1 LNTYSNK
8 FQTTMK
14 QLISTYEQL
23 KAEFE
28 NNHCDY
34 LNQIDEIQE
43 KYNTL
48 QNHTEVIYENQM
60 IETV

>member
-1 LNTYSNK
+1 
-8 FQTTMK
+8 MK